1 MNKHESKYFNTAF
14 LFDETLITLLEEKDI
29 EYISIKELCKKAGVN
44 RSTFY
49 LHYNNIDDLLNETI
63 EYITKKLVNYYKK
76 EPKDFI
82 NNIDIKDKNDLIFIN
97 KEYLKP
103 YLEFT
108 KDNKKVF
115 ISAYKNPKTLKVY
128 EKYSNL
134 QKYVI
139 NPILDKFN
147 IPIDKRKY
155 ILEFYINGITGIIK
169 EWTLNN
175 CTDSI
180 DKIISIIVECVRP

>member
-1 MNKHESKYFNTAF
+1 MNKHESKYFNTAS
-14 LFDETLITLLEEKDI
+14 LFDETLITILEEKDI

-63 EYITKKLVNYYKK
+63 EYTTKKLVNYYKK
-76 EPKDFI
+76 DPRDFI
-82 NNIDIKDKNDLIFIN
+82 NNIDIKNKNDLILIN

-108 KDNKKVF
+108 RDNKKVF
-115 ISAYKNPKTLKVY
+115 ISAYKNPKTFKVY

-134 QKYVI
+134 QKYII

-180 DKIISIIVECVRP
+180 DNIISIIIECVKP